1 MALRAVLLLLLVLT
15 ALISQHLS
23 KDTSSQLGR
32 VRRRLVADQ
41 GRYLDHAAKASPH
54 TREREGSNQLIQR
67 KYVAGIQNTLK
78 PQNIPTQEEKALVFL
93 AFPWCP
99 PHLLQDMPLLQVPA
113 GPGWQTTW
121 ETCGLT
127 STPTSHGQSS
137 SSSPSPCWSCS
148 SSAASRTCVH
158 RPPSAVPFS
167 GAGFLGPVLAGSP
180 L

>member
-67 KYVAGIQNTLK
+67 ARRSWLADYLGDVWSHLYA
-78 PQNIPTQEEKALVFL
+78 NIPRAVLFVFPITLLV
-93 AFPWCP
+93 
-99 PHLLQDMPLLQVPA
+99 LLLL
-113 GPGWQTTW
+113 
-121 ETCGLT
+121 CCLT
-127 STPTSHGQSS
+127 
-137 SSSPSPCWSCS
+137 
-148 SSAASRTCVH
+148 
-158 RPPSAVPFS
+158 
-167 GAGFLGPVLAGSP
+167 
-180 L
+180 